1 MKVPAG
7 ARYNWNARPPYV
19 GILSEDG
26 SEAQWKLSAGANV
39 FLEATALDGSIIET
53 DKSNCLLEAM
63 RVGDLK
69 QAAKRRP
76 AAAQKRPAA
85 ALKRPA
91 AAASATDA
99 EDEGEEEEEESSE
112 EEEEE
117 EAVSEAGPAVQKQ
130 PAAAQMRLSA
140 AAPVRARP
148 AAEEG
153 VAVPGRSYGIDWY
166 KRDGRVGVKLRHGK
180 KNQLC
185 SFGGAACKNEVSQEQ
200 LMAIGH
206 ELVDELV
213 AGRVAETTAA
223 ARQFADDRIKALLDP
238 HWS

>member
-1 MKVPAG
+1 M
-7 ARYNWNARPPYV
+7 

-26 SEAQWKLSAGANV
+26 SEAQWKLSAGANG

-63 RVGDLK
+63 REGDLK
-69 QAAKRRP
+69 QAARKRP
-76 AAAQKRPAA
+76 AAQKRPAA

-130 PAAAQMRLSA
+130 PAAAQTRLSA
-140 AAPVRARP
+140 AAPVLTRP

-153 VAVPGRSYGIDWY
+153 VAVPGRSYGLDWY
-166 KRDGRVGVKLRHGK
+166 RRDRRVGVRLRHGK
-180 KNQLC
+180 KSQLC
-185 SFGGAACKNEVSQEQ
+185 SFGGAACKNELSQEQ
-200 LMAIGH
+200 LMAIGK

-213 AGRVAETTAA
+213 AGRVNETTGAA
-223 ARQFADDRIKALLDP
+223 KQFAEDRIKALLDP

>member
-26 SEAQWKLSAGANV
+26 SEAQWKLSAGANG

-69 QAAKRRP
+69 QAAKKRP

-117 EAVSEAGPAVQKQ
+117 EAVSEASPAVQKQ
-130 PAAAQMRLSA
+130 PAAAQRPSA

-153 VAVPGRSYGIDWY
+153 VAVPGRSYGLEWY
-166 KRDGRVGVKLRHGK
+166 KKDGRVGVKLKHGK

-185 SFGGAACKNEVSQEQ
+185 SFGGAACKNELSQEQ
-200 LMAIGH
+200 LLAIGK

-213 AGRVAETTAA
+213 AGRVSETTAA
-223 ARQFADDRIKALLDP
+223 ARKFAEDRIKALLDP
-238 HWS
+238 QWS

>member
-19 GILSEDG
+19 GFLSEDG
-26 SEAQWKLSAGANV
+26 SEAQWKLSAGANGL
-39 FLEATALDGSIIET
+39 LEATALDGSIIET

-130 PAAAQMRLSA
+130 PAAAQTRLSA
-140 AAPVRARP
+140 AAPVRTRP

-153 VAVPGRSYGIDWY
+153 VSAVPGRSYGLDWY
-166 KRDGRVGVKLRHGK
+166 KKDGRVGVKLRHGK

-185 SFGGAACKNEVSQEQ
+185 SFGGAACKNELSQEQ
-200 LMAIGH
+200 LMAIGK
-206 ELVDELV
+206 ELVEELT
-213 AGRVAETTAA
+213 AGRVPETQAA
-223 ARQFADDRIKALLDP
+223 ARQFADDRIDALLDL
-238 HWS
+238 HW

>member
-1 MKVPAG
+1 M
-7 ARYNWNARPPYV
+7 

-26 SEAQWKLSAGANV
+26 SEAQWKLSAGANGL
-39 FLEATALDGSIIET
+39 LEATALDGSIIET

-69 QAAKRRP
+69 QSAKRRP

-85 ALKRPA
+85 KRP

-117 EAVSEAGPAVQKQ
+117 EAVSEASPAVQKQ
-130 PAAAQMRLSA
+130 PAAAQRPSA

-153 VAVPGRSYGIDWY
+153 VAVPGRSYGLEWY
-166 KRDGRVGVKLRHGK
+166 KKDGRVGVKLKHGK
-180 KNQLC
+180 RNQLC
-185 SFGGAACKNEVSQEQ
+185 SFGGAACKNDVSQEQ
-200 LMAIGH
+200 LMAIG
-206 ELVDELV
+206 
-213 AGRVAETTAA
+213 
-223 ARQFADDRIKALLDP
+223 K
-238 HWS
+238 

>member
-26 SEAQWKLSAGANV
+26 SEAQWKLSAGANG

-69 QAAKRRP
+69 QSAKRRP

-85 ALKRPA
+85 KRP

-117 EAVSEAGPAVQKQ
+117 EAVSEASPAVQKQ
-130 PAAAQMRLSA
+130 PAAAQRPSA

-153 VAVPGRSYGIDWY
+153 VCAVPGRSYLLDWY
-166 KRDGRVGVKLRHGK
+166 KNQWRVGVKLRHGK

-185 SFGGAACKNEVSQEQ
+185 SFGGAACKNELSQEQ
-200 LMAIGH
+200 LMAIGK

-213 AGRVAETTAA
+213 AGRVSETTAA

-238 HWS
+238 QWS